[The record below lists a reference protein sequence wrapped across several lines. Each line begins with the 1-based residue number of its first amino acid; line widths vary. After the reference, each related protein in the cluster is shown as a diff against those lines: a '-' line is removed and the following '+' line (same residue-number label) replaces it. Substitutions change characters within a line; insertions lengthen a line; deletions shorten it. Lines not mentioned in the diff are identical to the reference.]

1 MMKEKNYLEYAL
13 GRFRELESSL
23 ASHKELIEMA
33 EAEGD
38 AAMLA
43 ETESGIDKLAQQ
55 AKQLETEGLFSGE
68 ADANNCFMEIHAGA
82 GGTESCDWAAM
93 LMRMY
98 MKWADRHGFTTELVD
113 ESAGDEAGVKS
124 ATLKITGNCAYG
136 WAKTESGVHRL
147 VRISP
152 FDSNKRRHTSFA
164 SVWVYP
170 EVDDNI
176 EVTIEDK
183 DIRVDTFRASGA
195 GGQHV
200 NKTDSAIRITHFPT
214 GIVVQCQTN
223 RSQHRNRD
231 EAYKMLKARMYE
243 MELRKRE
250 EAAQAQFDNKSENS
264 WGSQIRS
271 YVLHPYQMVKD
282 LRTDVETSD
291 TVGVLDGYIDEFMS
305 AALAQ
310 RMVGQGRQMKKKQ
323 GE

>member
-43 ETESGIDKLAQQ
+43 ETEGGIDMLAKQ